1 MFSYMLSNRP
11 VINSGVSNLDARMI
25 AEESNR
31 PLEMRIDAL
40 ELTCAALWTLLKHHH
55 GYTDDELVRAIHD
68 VDARDGVVDGK
79 ITHSAKVCP
88 HCNRKVLTRNPTKCS
103 WCGGDLAPLGA
114 G

>member
-11 VINSGVSNLDARMI
+11 IVNSGVSNLDARMI
-25 AEESNR
+25 AEESSR

-68 VDARDGVVDGK
+68 A
-79 ITHSAKVCP
+79 TPAM
-88 HCNRKVLTRNPTKCS
+88 
-103 WCGGDLAPLGA
+103 APLTGKSPTRQSNA
-114 G
+114 PTATPPDAHRAAAISLLLGND